1 MGVDSV
7 GPMEFP
13 DNPFWDFSLDI
24 YGRRGVQRACLA
36 LQDRDGV
43 DVTVALFCC
52 WLGAAGHGKLK
63 RAQIAR
69 LIEIVQP
76 WREGVVNALRAV
88 RRRLKAASRD
98 GDAPY
103 MRGFYARL
111 SENELDAEHIQHLA
125 LSAALKTVVE
135 DGPTD
140 GLDSDQRAKAA
151 AANLRTYFSLAEL
164 GADGATRADL
174 AALLEAVF
182 PDAPQANFAALIK
195 TIGN

>member
-1 MGVDSV
+1 MG
-7 GPMEFP
+7 PIEFP

-69 LIEIVQP
+69 LIEIVRP

-98 GDAPY
+98 DDAPY
-103 MRGFYARL
+103 VRGFYARL
-111 SENELDAEHIQHLA
+111 SENELNAEHIQHLA
-125 LSAALKTVVE
+125 LSAALKAVVE
-135 DGPTD
+135 NGPAD

-151 AANLRTYFSLAEL
+151 AANLRTYFSLAEIA
-164 GADGATRADL
+164 ADGATRADL
-174 AALLEAVF
+174 ADVLEAVF
-182 PDAPQANFAALIK
+182 PDTPKATLAALIE